1 MFKKRKKFQCLCCGC
16 FTLDDRNG
24 FDICPVCYWEDDGL
38 LTISKND
45 IYMMTDDNV
54 TYDSLDEKFL
64 NIPSGA
70 NHGLTLREGREN
82 YQKIGACEESMIEY
96 VRKPKKRELPN
107 SGDRRKSE
115 RSS

>member
-1 MFKKRKKFQCLCCGC
+1 MSKGKRFACPCCGC
-16 FTLDDRNG
+16 LTLDYRREY
-24 FDICPVCYWEDDGL
+24 DICPVCYWEDDAYIFIKDGK
-38 LTISKND
+38 IE
-45 IYMMTDDNV
+45 
-54 TYDSLDEKFL
+54 SLCLDRDVDDEKL
-64 NIPSGA
+64 LDVPSSA

-82 YQKIGACEESMIEY
+82 YQKFGACEESMIEY